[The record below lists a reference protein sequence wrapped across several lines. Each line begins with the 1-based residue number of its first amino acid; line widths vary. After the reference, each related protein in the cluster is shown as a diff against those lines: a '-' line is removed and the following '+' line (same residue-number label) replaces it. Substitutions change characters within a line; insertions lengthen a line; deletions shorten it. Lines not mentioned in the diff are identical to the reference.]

1 MDAGLTERQRRLAG
15 ELLTGTHPVTVSE
28 LASRLKV
35 SPRTIR
41 YDLDDLLLWFR
52 QQGLHLSKKPRRGV
66 QVIGSA
72 ERIQSALRLLASQG
86 GNPYRQPLRPEERVR
101 FILSHLLKHPD
112 KTRIQ
117 DLADRLGV
125 SRGTLLS
132 DLKAVEEKLAPYQ
145 IRLLRIPG
153 HGLKLDADEFRW
165 RQAAASFVLS
175 EMDPEQLDHLL
186 QVVGDPASAAEPALS
201 FTSLLPKGMMSA
213 IESVLA
219 DFDWG
224 PTLSLSDRAYRGL
237 AVHIA
242 LAILRLKEGQGVLL
256 PPEQLAE
263 VKQKGEFRVAERLF
277 GELEERLGISV
288 PESEIGYLA
297 LHLLGAKRGPASPQ
311 NSPAPEEMDS
321 SLQEIVGRM
330 IRIMSETLRVP
341 LYLDKELAEGLTA
354 HLKPV
359 LARLK
364 YGLPLDNPILAD
376 IRTRYPQIYAAS
388 QKAAFWLGKVVGCP
402 IPPGEVGY
410 LAMHFGA
417 AVTRVKQETFSSRR
431 ILLVCASGLGTAKL
445 LESTLRSELP
455 GVEWIG
461 TTSVKQVAEKI
472 RDGGVD
478 LVIST
483 VNLDPPPEEIPVVR
497 ISPLPGRREI
507 MQLKERLY
515 LAAPLTFDPHLVG
528 ELMEIIQRHADIR
541 NAGRLAFAVR
551 KWLED
556 RVFFQKQRTGRAVNA
571 PMLDQL
577 LKPDNIRLQVECR
590 NWREA
595 VEAGAEPLLRQG
607 SIEAR
612 YVDQIQGN
620 LIEHGPY
627 MVIAPGIALLHAR
640 PEDGVREVCMSLIT
654 LSPGISFGHP
664 QNDPVDIAITFGTT
678 DNESHVYA
686 LSQLMELLSHPPSLQ
701 RLRRASRTEDV
712 IEIIR
717 PFVQKGG
724 EKE

>member
-1 MDAGLTERQRRLAG
+1 MDARLTERQRRLAG
-15 ELLTGTHPVTVSE
+15 ELLTETDPVTVSE

-41 YDLDDLLLWFR
+41 YDLDALLPWFGE
-52 QQGLHLSKKPRRGV
+52 QGLQLSKKPRRGV
-66 QVIGSA
+66 QVIGSG
-72 ERIQSALRLLASQG
+72 ERIQSALRQLASLG
-86 GNPYRQPLRPEERVR
+86 GNPYRHPLRPAERVR

-132 DLKAVEEKLAPYQ
+132 DLKAVEAKLADHQ
-145 IRLLRIPG
+145 IRLRRIPG

-175 EMDPEQLDHLL
+175 GMDPEQLDHLL
-186 QVVGDPASAAEPALS
+186 RTVGDRARAAPDPS
-201 FTSLLPKGMMSA
+201 FASLLPEGLTAA
-213 IESVLA
+213 IESVLT

-237 AVHIA
+237 TVHIA
-242 LAILRLKEGQGVLL
+242 LAVLRLKEGQGVSL
-256 PPEQLAE
+256 PPDRLAE
-263 VKQKGEFRVAERLF
+263 LKQKREFRVAKRLF
-277 GELEERLGISV
+277 CALEERLGVSV

-297 LHLLGAKRGPASPQ
+297 LHLLGAKRGPAPMQDSFR
-311 NSPAPEEMDS
+311 EEADPP
-321 SLQEIVGRM
+321 LQEIAGRM
-330 IRIMSETLRVP
+330 IRIVSETLRIP
-341 LYLDKELAEGLTA
+341 LYLDKELAEGLIA

-364 YGLPLDNPILAD
+364 YGLPLDNPILDD

-402 IPPGEVGY
+402 IPPGEAGY

-417 AVTRVKQETFSSRR
+417 AVTRVKGQTFSSRR

-461 TTSVKQVAEKI
+461 TTSVKRVAEKI
-472 RDGGVD
+472 KDGGVD

-483 VNLDPPPEEIPVVR
+483 VNLDPPPEDIPVVR

-515 LAAPLTFDPHLVG
+515 LAAPLVSDAHLVG
-528 ELMEIIQRHADIR
+528 ELMEIIQRYADIR

-551 KWLED
+551 RWLED
-556 RVFFQKQRTGRAVNA
+556 RVLFQKQRTGRAVNA

-577 LKPDNIRLQVECR
+577 LKPENIRLQVECR

-607 SIEAR
+607 AVEAR
-612 YVDQIQGN
+612 YVDQIREN

-654 LSPGISFGHP
+654 LSPSVSFGHP

-701 RLRRASRTEDV
+701 RLRKAVRPEDV